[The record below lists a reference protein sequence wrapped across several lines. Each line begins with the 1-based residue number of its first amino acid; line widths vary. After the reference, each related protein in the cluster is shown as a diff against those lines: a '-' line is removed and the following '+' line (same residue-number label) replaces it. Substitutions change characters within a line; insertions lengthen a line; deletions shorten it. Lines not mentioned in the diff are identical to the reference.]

1 MEIILI
7 LIIALVVFDIGTF
20 AWGFDSRDG
29 IESSQWKQRQSW
41 PASY

>member
-1 MEIILI
+1 MEITFI

-20 AWGFDSRDG
+20 VWGFDTRDG
-29 IESSQWKQRQSW
+29 IESSQWERRQRW